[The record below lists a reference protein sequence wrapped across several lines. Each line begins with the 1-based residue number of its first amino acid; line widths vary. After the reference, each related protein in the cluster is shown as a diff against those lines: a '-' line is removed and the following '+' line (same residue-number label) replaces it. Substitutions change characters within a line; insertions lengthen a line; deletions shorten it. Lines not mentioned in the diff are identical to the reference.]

1 MPKEVKDMLRKYVK
15 EFNLSGN
22 YFSTDDQIITCK
34 PCDKRILVHQKSDL
48 TKHTN
53 SASHKLKIISFDGN
67 TESEKS
73 FIEEFK
79 NQSEFNKFVCEAFV
93 EANIPFHKLNYPK
106 FNQLLKQCNK
116 FNIPDESTLRKN
128 YLPKLYNDKMN
139 EIKKIVDNKKIWVS
153 VDETSDTKL
162 RCIANVLVGVLD
174 DETQKSH
181 LINCVELEKVNSKTI
196 GQLVKNSLEILQVR
210 PENVLL
216 FVTDAARY
224 MGKAYK
230 KELKGLFTKMIHVT
244 CLAHGLHRVC
254 DFIRLQFTDVDD
266 LIANVKNIYKK
277 SPKRILNF
285 KKVAPNLSLPPKP
298 IITRWGTWVQAAI
311 YYANNLEII
320 QKIINSLNPEEAVS
334 INIVQKL
341 FKKPTLKENLIYIK
355 SNFSFLPSIINKLQG
370 NVSLCDSMKHI
381 SEAKIHIS
389 SLNGEIGDL
398 VKKNLKLFCIII

>member
-1 MPKEVKDMLRKYVK
+1 M
-15 EFNLSGN
+15 
-22 YFSTDDQIITCK
+22 
-34 PCDKRILVHQKSDL
+34 
-48 TKHTN
+48 
-53 SASHKLKIISFDGN
+53 
-67 TESEKS
+67 
-73 FIEEFK
+73 
-79 NQSEFNKFVCEAFV
+79 
-93 EANIPFHKLNYPK
+93 
-106 FNQLLKQCNK
+106 
-116 FNIPDESTLRKN
+116 
-128 YLPKLYNDKMN
+128 
-139 EIKKIVDNKKIWVS
+139 
-153 VDETSDTKL
+153 
-162 RCIANVLVGVLD
+162 
-174 DETQKSH
+174 
-181 LINCVELEKVNSKTI
+181 
-196 GQLVKNSLEILQVR
+196 
-210 PENVLL
+210 
-216 FVTDAARY
+216 TDAARY

-398 VKKNLKLFCIII
+398 VKKKFETVLHNNIGFKLMENLNNKINYNACENDFGISYTSDEIICFKNAPITSCDFERSFSKFKLILTERRESFTLEKLIHNDYKL